1 MFVGG
6 LLLGRYSTEEL
17 GPRNVLLCLLSQDR
31 AMHKG
36 RLAEAFEV
44 SVETLR
50 LLRQC
55 WEREGLESVWRRRAG
70 GSKEKL
76 TTQDKERIEALFAAG
91 VGVTEVQQRVGASL
105 GVSLRSVE
113 RLRSAWRA
121 RQEKTPEK
129 APAAP
134 LLVPAQGDLGGKDAA
149 AVAPVEEAAPTS
161 KVAAPVQDAMALLE
175 DAAAPSATQT
185 PPSEAL
191 AAPELAPAQT
201 PAPLPAWEAPCDEA
215 AARLPAGRVGGP
227 ALPAWEAPCDEAAP
241 VSSAAQV
248 QHVGTWLLLC
258 VVHAL
263 GLYGEAWRLAQ
274 GVLPTRV
281 LRVALDAF
289 VMAVALGQR
298 CVEGVRRLCTP
309 SAPLLLRTPQVP
321 SASWVRWRL
330 GQFAQQQRGAS
341 LLMAMAQRYI
351 RRAGATAAAQQE
363 PAVFYIDN
371 HLRPYRGKHT
381 VRKGWRMQD
390 KRAVPGCSDYYVHDE
405 EGRPLWRINV
415 PEHSPLTDWLLPLA
429 RRLREALGP
438 DQRLLLCFDRAGAHA
453 EQMAALRTEGVEFVT
468 YERKPYPVLPA
479 SAFGPPLH
487 FREETVRLCE
497 APRKNLRKG
506 RGRVRRISVLF
517 SDGKQINLLAVSTQP
532 PLWLLEV
539 MVGRWCQEN
548 SFKYAGE
555 RWGQDQLDGRR
566 VEPYPDKALIPNPAR
581 RRLDAA
587 LRLLRAREG
596 QALRMLAPL
605 APSDPRRADLEQD
618 LQEARA
624 MQEQLLALRPSLPT
638 HAPVDQTELNGEL
651 VRHTEEYKLALDT
664 IRIAC
669 ANAESELAAFLAPRL
684 PRAAEAKK
692 ALSNLLVAPG
702 QVHAT
707 SEHITVTLQPAATPA
722 EQQAFAS
729 FLADLD
735 AWNLTLPADPRPLRF
750 RIQT

>member
-6 LLLGRYSTEEL
+6 LLLGRYSKEEL

-36 RLAEAFEV
+36 RLAEAFDV

-55 WEREGLESVWRRRAG
+55 WAREGLESVWRRRAG

-76 TTQDKERIEALFAAG
+76 TAQDKKRMEVLFAAG
-91 VGVTEVQQRVGASL
+91 VGVTEVQQRVGASV
-105 GVSLRSVE
+105 GVSLRTVE
-113 RLRSAWRA
+113 RLRTAWRA

-134 LLVPAQGDLGGKDAA
+134 LLVPTQGDLGGENAA
-149 AVAPVEEAAPTS
+149 AGAPVEEAAPAS
-161 KVAAPVQDAMALLE
+161 KAAAPVQEAMALLA
-175 DAAAPSATQT
+175 DAAAPAAAQT
-185 PPSEAL
+185 PPSEEL
-191 AAPELAPAQT
+191 LAPEQAPAQT
-201 PAPLPAWEAPCDEA
+201 PAL
-215 AARLPAGRVGGP
+215 LPAG
-227 ALPAWEAPCDEAAP
+227 EAPCDEAAP

-274 GVLPTRV
+274 RVFPTQV

-298 CVEGVRRLCTP
+298 CVEGVRRLATP

-330 GQFAQQQRGAS
+330 SQFAQQQRGAS
-341 LLMAMAQRYI
+341 WLMAMAGRYI
-351 RRAGATAAAQQE
+351 RRAGAAAAEQQE

-438 DQRLLLCFDRAGAHA
+438 DQRLLLCFDRAGAHP

-468 YERKPYPVLPA
+468 YERKPYPTLPS
-479 SAFGPPLH
+479 SAFGPPLRL
-487 FREETVRLCE
+487 REETVRLCE

-517 SDGKQINLLAVSTQP
+517 SNGKQINLLAVSTQP
-532 PLWLLEV
+532 PLWLLQV

-566 VEPYPDKALIPNPAR
+566 VEPYPGKALIPNPAR
-581 RRLDAA
+581 RRIEAA
-587 LRLLRAREG
+587 LRLSRAREG
-596 QALRMLAPL
+596 QALRMLASL
-605 APSDPRRADLEQD
+605 GPSDPRRADLERE
-618 LQEARA
+618 LNEARA
-624 MQEQLLALRPSLPT
+624 MQEQLLALRPSVPT
-638 HAPVDQTELNGEL
+638 HAPVDQTELRGEL

-702 QVHAT
+702 QVQAA
-707 SEHITVTLQPAATPA
+707 SDHITVTLQPAATPA
-722 EQQAFAS
+722 EQQAFVS

>member
-6 LLLGRYSTEEL
+6 LLLGRYSKEEL

-36 RLAEAFEV
+36 RLAEAFDV
-44 SVETLR
+44 SVEMLR

-76 TTQDKERIEALFAAG
+76 TAQDKEQIEALFAAG
-91 VGVTEVQQRVGASL
+91 VGVTEVQQRVGARL

-113 RLRSAWRA
+113 RLRTAWRA

-134 LLVPAQGDLGGKDAA
+134 LLVPARGDLGGEDAA
-149 AVAPVEEAAPTS
+149 AVSAIEEAAPTS
-161 KVAAPVQDAMALLE
+161 EAVAPVQEVMALLE
-175 DAAAPSATQT
+175 DAAASAAAQT

-191 AAPELAPAQT
+191 AAREQAPAQT
-201 PAPLPAWEAPCDEA
+201 PAPLPA
-215 AARLPAGRVGGP
+215 G
-227 ALPAWEAPCDEAAP
+227 EAPCDEAAP
-241 VSSAAQV
+241 VASAAQV

-258 VVHAL
+258 MVHAL

-274 GVLPTRV
+274 RVFPTQV

-309 SAPLLLRTPQVP
+309 SAPLLLRTPQAP

-330 GQFAQQQRGAS
+330 SQFAQQQRGAS
-341 LLMAMAQRYI
+341 WLMAMAGRYI
-351 RRAGATAAAQQE
+351 RRAGATAAEQQE

-438 DQRLLLCFDRAGAHA
+438 DQRLLLCFDRAGAHP

-468 YERKPYPVLPA
+468 YERKPYPTLPS
-479 SAFGPPLH
+479 SAFGPPLRL
-487 FREETVRLCE
+487 REETVRLCE

-517 SDGKQINLLAVSTQP
+517 SNGKQINLLAVSTQP
-532 PLWLLEV
+532 PLWLLQV

-581 RRLDAA
+581 RRLEAA
-587 LRLLRAREG
+587 LRLSRAREG
-596 QALRMLAPL
+596 QALRMLASL
-605 APSDPRRADLEQD
+605 GPSDPRRADLERD

-624 MQEQLLALRPSLPT
+624 VLEQLLALRPSVPPA
-638 HAPVDQTELNGEL
+638 APPGPVP
-651 VRHTEEYKLALDT
+651 LDT
-664 IRIAC
+664 DTPYWGPCPAILP
-669 ANAESELAAFLAPRL
+669 SPGSLFSDGAAAQ
-684 PRAAEAKK
+684 A
-692 ALSNLLVAPG
+692 
-702 QVHAT
+702 
-707 SEHITVTLQPAATPA
+707 PAAGASGYCFWLSRAP
-722 EQQAFAS
+722 FAS
-729 FLADLD
+729 IEAQERPLAWGACSSFAPQDQARLTAASARTTHVSQATTSTRLRMIRLADPPPIRL
-735 AWNLTLPADPRPLRF
+735 ADPALIRLGEPMW
-750 RIQT
+750 IQ